1 MHLVGVGHLKN
12 LPKDP
17 FCFWEKDP
25 ILKAAMLEVMTFVN
39 QIAEI
44 VHGVVDECWGAV
56 NKNDGHLDINRRML
70 QFLITEL
77 ILENISQKVPF
88 HLTMKSLIR
97 GDSFLII
104 WRLADLTSAD
114 VCLPPSS
121 HSAGLPPSFFTVTF
135 SFNLVAALNWDGMM
149 IGYDSMGWPSWI
161 VRVVTF
167 GIIVTSTCISRHLA
181 IPESLKRIW
190 GLQQ

>member
-1 MHLVGVGHLKN
+1 MTCTGWHCKDLELQHCHRSVAGQGQGVWSIKSPPKKKRHPKSSKMHLVGVGHLKN

-17 FCFWEKDP
+17 FFFWEKDP

-135 SFNLVAALNWDGMM
+135 SFNLVAALN
-149 IGYDSMGWPSWI
+149 
-161 VRVVTF
+161 
-167 GIIVTSTCISRHLA
+167 
-181 IPESLKRIW
+181 
-190 GLQQ
+190 